1 MCMKVVLVKKYL
13 KVAFEIGPLG
23 MKLYDLL
30 DPDTGESVP
39 FYADYLHKKASE
51 QITNRKQS
59 QNSIDAIASDL
70 KVFLEYVSNAQ
81 ELFFEQKFETN
92 STLLADIILSYPEYL
107 VLGAGAQKQ
116 IARETA
122 LVTGQSPVSRK
133 TANRYL
139 SSVNGFVEGSA
150 ITHERLKMA
159 KAHGLI
165 DIDVPS
171 ENIHASLLHRRA
183 LNYSERRKLAQRSVL
198 SQVIQGGAKYTK
210 THLFRIAAMPKGG
223 SDSEYKIFPVSHI
236 EALLDAAPSYR
247 DRALWALLLST
258 GLRMSEATQLLVTDV
273 DIVNETLKVF
283 SYRDRVD
290 CFKGVSVEDANR
302 LSFKGRETENAY
314 FIYPFNEV
322 FLKLSVRTLFMKGR
336 RRSNTITYSSLTQT
350 EVVVGPCLRH
360 PDQIEVTPS
369 KKLKSISD
377 VPQKTKRGSASH
389 YTL

>member
-1 MCMKVVLVKKYL
+1 
-13 KVAFEIGPLG
+13 
-23 MKLYDLL
+23 
-30 DPDTGESVP
+30 
-39 FYADYLHKKASE
+39 
-51 QITNRKQS
+51 
-59 QNSIDAIASDL
+59 
-70 KVFLEYVSNAQ
+70 
-81 ELFFEQKFETN
+81 
-92 STLLADIILSYPEYL
+92 
-107 VLGAGAQKQ
+107 
-116 IARETA
+116 
-122 LVTGQSPVSRK
+122 
-133 TANRYL
+133 
-139 SSVNGFVEGSA
+139 
-150 ITHERLKMA
+150 
-159 KAHGLI
+159 
-165 DIDVPS
+165 
-171 ENIHASLLHRRA
+171 
-183 LNYSERRKLAQRSVL
+183 
-198 SQVIQGGAKYTK
+198 
-210 THLFRIAAMPKGG
+210 
-223 SDSEYKIFPVSHI
+223 
-236 EALLDAAPSYR
+236 
-247 DRALWALLLST
+247 
-258 GLRMSEATQLLVTDV
+258 MSEATQLLVTDV